1 MTYGKDIGKKFYEDG
16 TVRHYPGNTVVADII
31 PGCSAYDVMLQL
43 RQMLTDGGLA
53 QYFVLLPADSY
64 HMTVIRGLNDQVRT
78 DDYWPAGLSKTAPMT
93 QVDDY
98 ISAAIEKAGLPG
110 PVRMRLDRV
119 NVSAS
124 CCTVRLVPADEA
136 QAQLLQQFRDRAA
149 DAIGLRLPGH
159 DNYRFHISLGYV
171 RVVPEGTDAQKLE
184 DLKAKMDAFI
194 AGQPEFTTT
203 APYMAY
209 YDDMLAFSPERIPRA

>member
-16 TVRHYPGNTVVADII
+16 TVRHYPGNTVVADIV

-43 RQMLTDGGLA
+43 RQMLIDRGLA

-64 HMTVIRGLNDQVRT
+64 HMTLIRGLNDQVRT
-78 DDYWPAGLSKTAPMT
+78 DAYWPASLSKDTPMT

-98 ISAAIEKAGLPG
+98 ISTAIEKAGLPG
-110 PVRMRLDRV
+110 PVRMRFDRV

-136 QAQLLQQFRDRAA
+136 QAQLLQQFRKPHYRIVQFAGGGGKGVWENIGGVVGFGLYLIYGNSDRHHIFKAHVY
-149 DAIGLRLPGH
+149 LNRL
-159 DNYRFHISLGYV
+159 LGV
-171 RVVPEGTDAQKLE
+171 
-184 DLKAKMDAFI
+184 
-194 AGQPEFTTT
+194 
-203 APYMAY
+203 
-209 YDDMLAFSPERIPRA
+209 

>member
-16 TVRHYPGNTVVADII
+16 TVRHYPGNTVVADIV

-43 RQMLTDGGLA
+43 RQMLIDRGLA
-53 QYFVLLPADSY
+53 QYFVLLPTDSY
-64 HMTVIRGLNDQVRT
+64 HMTLIRGLNDQVRT
-78 DDYWPAGLSKTAPMT
+78 DAYWPASLSKDTPMT
-93 QVDDY
+93 QADDY
-98 ISAAIEKAGLPG
+98 ISTAIEKAGLPG
-110 PVRMRLDRV
+110 PVRMRFDRV

-149 DAIGLRLPGH
+149 AAIGLRLPGH

-184 DLKAKMDAFI
+184 DLKAKMDVLI
-194 AGQPEFTTT
+194 AEQPEFTTT

>member
-16 TVRHYPGNTVVADII
+16 TVRHYPGNTVVADIV
-31 PGCSAYDVMLQL
+31 PGCSAYDVMLRL
-43 RQMLTDGGLA
+43 RQLLIEEGLS
-53 QYFVLLPADSY
+53 QYFVLLPEDSY
-64 HMTVIRGLNDQVRT
+64 HMTLIRGLNDQVRT
-78 DDYWPAGLSKTAPMT
+78 DAYWPAALPKDAPMT
-93 QVDDY
+93 RVDDY
-98 ISAAIEKAGLPG
+98 ISTAIARAGLPG
-110 PVRMRLDRV
+110 PVRMRFDRV

-136 QAQLLQQFRDRAA
+136 QAQLLQRFRDCAA

-171 RVVPEGTDAQKLE
+171 RVVPEGDDAQKLE
-184 DLKAKMDAFI
+184 DLKVKMDALL

-209 YDDMLAFSPERIPRA
+209 YDDMLAFSPKRIPRA